1 MSNLILPSLSVVFS
15 AILESFLATTFP
27 FQIISSEANK
37 KGVLLPYVNF
47 EDRCTSC
54 GVCEVICP
62 DQAITVDVNK
72 NWWVGKEDNSF
83 NPKFSNGKK

>member
-1 MSNLILPSLSVVFS
+1 MLCTPDDVKGAPEDPVKFNHWKY
-15 AILESFLATTFP
+15 
-27 FQIISSEANK
+27 EACWE
-37 KGVLLPYVNF
+37 KGIFVRAKTYIEYVNF
-47 EDRCTSC
+47 EDRCTNC

-62 DQAITVDVNK
+62 DQAITIDTNT

>member
-1 MSNLILPSLSVVFS
+1 MIIINEDLCKGCHLCLFMCYKNVY
-15 AILESFLATTFP
+15 A
-27 FQIISSEANK
+27 ISSEANK

-62 DQAITVDVNK
+62 DQAITVDIHK